1 MEESQGEIQNLG
13 FVLEAT
19 LPDTSGSAPDFG
31 RARSTKNERRPRPN
45 GHPNHFITPTTAER
59 PSRLWTGVL
68 NHRAQSLYRH
78 HGWHLDG
85 GAKDGDVLGMI
96 VNEVRFRRLL

>member
-59 PSRLWTGVL
+59 PSRLCCVV
-68 NHRAQSLYRH
+68 HVF
-78 HGWHLDG
+78 G
-85 GAKDGDVLGMI
+85 GLRDK
-96 VNEVRFRRLL
+96 ERRGQAMARS